1 MTYDKDTVLL
11 EKYENYF
18 REELTFNDD
27 ELNEVIDLAV
37 KLERTHQ
44 AMDEDM
50 FKAKMTRFCELI
62 TNGVVK
68 KALINGF
75 TNYLEG
81 KKS

>member
-1 MTYDKDTVLL
+1 MTYDKNTVLL

-44 AMDEDM
+44 AMDEET
-50 FKAKMTRFCELI
+50 FKAKMLRFCELI
-62 TNGVVK
+62 TNGLVK
-68 KALINGF
+68 KTLINGL
-75 TNYLEG
+75 TSYLEG
-81 KKS
+81 KK